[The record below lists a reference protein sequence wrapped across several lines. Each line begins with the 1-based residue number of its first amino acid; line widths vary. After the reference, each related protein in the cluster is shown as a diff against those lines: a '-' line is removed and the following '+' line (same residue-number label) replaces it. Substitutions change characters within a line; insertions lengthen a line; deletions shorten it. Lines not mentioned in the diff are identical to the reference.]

1 MTIETPEG
9 AEQSARPAGGSP
21 TLHQNNFL
29 NHVEVRVVGA
39 LVEKQVTT
47 PEYYPLTL
55 NALVNACNQI
65 SNRDPVVSYDEQT
78 VVRAIESLRE
88 KGLVREVRTADGR
101 VPKYRQVLE
110 EAITLTKAEL
120 AVVCV
125 LMLRGA
131 QTPGELRGRT
141 ERLYPFSG
149 VQFVEAT
156 LEDLMK
162 RARPLVARLPR
173 AAGQKE
179 ARYAH
184 LLAGELKLEEIEAA
198 RANEPTATRGA
209 RAGDERVSRLE
220 EEVGALRGELEGL
233 KREFAEFRRQFE

>member
-1 MTIETPEG
+1 MTTFDEG
-9 AEQSARPAGGSP
+9 MILSA
-21 TLHQNNFL
+21 L
-29 NHVEVRVVGA
+29 EVRVVGA
-39 LVEKQVTT
+39 LIEKQVTT

-88 KGLVREVRTADGR
+88 KNLVREVRTADGR

-110 EAITLTKAEL
+110 EVITLTKAEL
-120 AVVCV
+120 AVTCV

-141 ERLYPFSG
+141 ERLYSFSG

-156 LEDLMK
+156 LEDLM
-162 RARPLVARLPR
+162 RREPPLVARLPR
-173 AAGQKE
+173 GAGQKE

-184 LLAGELKLEEIEAA
+184 LLSGELKLEEIEAG
-198 RANEPTATRGA
+198 RTNEPTAARGA
-209 RAGDERVSRLE
+209 RAGDERVNRLE
-220 EEVGALRGELEGL
+220 EEVSALRGQLEEL

>member
-1 MTIETPEG
+1 MTTFAEG
-9 AEQSARPAGGSP
+9 TILSAE
-21 TLHQNNFL
+21 
-29 NHVEVRVVGA
+29 EVRVVGA

-78 VVRAIESLRE
+78 VARAIESLRE
-88 KGLVREVRTADGR
+88 KNLVREVRTADGR

-141 ERLYPFSG
+141 ERLYSFSG
-149 VQFVEAT
+149 TQFVEAT
-156 LEDLMK
+156 LEDLM
-162 RARPLVARLPR
+162 RRSPPLVARLPR

-184 LLAGELKLEEIEAA
+184 LLAGEVKFDETEAG
-198 RANEPTATRGA
+198 RSHEPAASRGA
-209 RAGDERVSRLE
+209 RGADERVCRLE
-220 EEVGALRGELEGL
+220 EEVGALRGQLEEL

>member
-1 MTIETPEG
+1 MLS
-9 AEQSARPAGGSP
+9 AE
-21 TLHQNNFL
+21 
-29 NHVEVRVVGA
+29 EVRVVGA

-65 SNRDPVVSYDEQT
+65 SNRDPVVTYDEQT

-88 KGLVREVRTADGR
+88 KNLVREVRTADGR

-110 EAITLTKAEL
+110 EVITLTKAEL
-120 AVVCV
+120 AVTCV

-131 QTPGELRGRT
+131 QTSGELRGRT
-141 ERLYPFSG
+141 ERLYSFSG

-156 LEDLMK
+156 LEDLMR
-162 RARPLVARLPR
+162 RAPPLVARLPR
-173 AAGQKE
+173 GAGQKE

-184 LLAGELKLEEIEAA
+184 LLSGELKFDEIEAG
-198 RANEPTATRGA
+198 RTHESGTTRGA
-209 RAGDERVSRLE
+209 RAGDERVNRLE
-220 EEVGALRGELEGL
+220 EEVSALRGELEEL